1 MKLTV
6 LKPELWYGGKTN
18 RAGEEIEAEETG
30 EVRAWFALGWV
41 KKSELQTR
49 AMTAETAAPIVET
62 PPWQEAE
69 QAPEESKSNINPLTG
84 KRYYRRRDMKAED

>member
-1 MKLTV
+1 MKLTL
-6 LKPELWYGGKTN
+6 LKPIWYGGKMCQV
-18 RAGEEIEAEETG
+18 GEEFDLEETG

-62 PPWQEAE
+62 PPW
-69 QAPEESKSNINPLTG
+69 EEPPKSNIDPLTG
-84 KRYYRRRDMKAED
+84 KRRYRRRDMKAEN